1 MTDFTTLLYQ
11 VENGVAQITLN
22 RPGAANCLNIP
33 MAHELLQ
40 AAIVANGDPNVRA
53 VVLTGSGKMF
63 CAGGDLASFAGMG
76 EKVSNG
82 LREITAYLHS
92 AIATF
97 AAMDAPLITAINGTA
112 AGAGFSLAIMGDF
125 AITAQSAKFT
135 LAYTGAG
142 LSPDGSS
149 TYYLPRLVGV
159 RRARELMI
167 TNRVLSAEEAEQWGL
182 VNQVVEDEEVLATAT
197 AQAAR
202 LAKGPTLAY
211 GQIKKLLNASL
222 QNSLESQM
230 QMETEGIAGMAASND
245 GKEGIAAFLEKRK
258 PEFKGN

>member
-1 MTDFTTLLYQ
+1 M
-11 VENGVAQITLN
+11 
-22 RPGAANCLNIP
+22 
-33 MAHELLQ
+33 
-40 AAIVANGDPNVRA
+40 GDN
-53 VVLTGSGKMF
+53 
-63 CAGGDLASFAGMG
+63 
-76 EKVSNG
+76 VSNG
-82 LREITAYLHS
+82 LREITAYLHN

-112 AGAGFSLAIMGDF
+112 AGAGFSLAILGDI
-125 AITAQSAKFT
+125 AITAESAKFT

-167 TNRVLSAEEAEQWGL
+167 TNRVLSAREAEQWGL
-182 VNQVVEDEEVLATAT
+182 VNQVVADDEVLATAM
-197 AQAAR
+197 AQATK

-211 GQIKKLLNASL
+211 GQVKKLLDASM

-230 QMETEGIAGMAASND
+230 QLETEGIAGMAATSD

-258 PEFKGN
+258 PDFKGS